1 METYTPIEYL
11 KIDLA
16 NQYGLD
22 KQQFED
28 RIAWVDRNQVN
39 LEAMVEHAEDRYRFA
54 AALIAFREVQA
65 GKPTGH
71 LVGLDACASGPQIMA
86 ALMRD
91 PIGALNTSL
100 VGSKRNCVYTKTTQV
115 MNKILN
121 MQKTFDRSSV
131 KNALMPFY
139 YGSQKEPK
147 EAFGENTDELNAF
160 YKAQSIVVPG
170 ASYLMPIL
178 RSSWD
183 DYAEEH
189 TWTLPDGFVARV
201 KVTGM
206 DDNKIE
212 VDELNHATFTYRH
225 IVIRA
230 EEKGVANIANV
241 VQAIDGFIVRE
252 LCRRCNYDEV
262 QHGRVL
268 ALLKKRVNNKSF
280 EPNPIQ
286 EDWRNQDMVS
296 IVGLEKLCWRDVCNL
311 DLTYCNQLIRIIE
324 RCLARPSFPVITV
337 HDEFMAHP
345 NYMNWVRMT
354 YAEIM
359 AELSDSIVIDSILS
373 ELYHK
378 PIRVTKMSDSIS
390 DLILAGNYAIS

>member
-39 LEAMVEHAEDRYRFA
+39 LEAMVEYAEDRYRFA

-131 KNALMPFY
+131 KNALMP
-139 YGSQKEPK
+139 
-147 EAFGENTDELNAF
+147 
-160 YKAQSIVVPG
+160 
-170 ASYLMPIL
+170 
-178 RSSWD
+178 
-183 DYAEEH
+183 
-189 TWTLPDGFVARV
+189 
-201 KVTGM
+201 
-206 DDNKIE
+206 
-212 VDELNHATFTYRH
+212 
-225 IVIRA
+225 
-230 EEKGVANIANV
+230 
-241 VQAIDGFIVRE
+241 
-252 LCRRCNYDEV
+252 
-262 QHGRVL
+262 
-268 ALLKKRVNNKSF
+268 
-280 EPNPIQ
+280 
-286 EDWRNQDMVS
+286 
-296 IVGLEKLCWRDVCNL
+296 
-311 DLTYCNQLIRIIE
+311 
-324 RCLARPSFPVITV
+324 
-337 HDEFMAHP
+337 
-345 NYMNWVRMT
+345 
-354 YAEIM
+354 
-359 AELSDSIVIDSILS
+359 
-373 ELYHK
+373 
-378 PIRVTKMSDSIS
+378 
-390 DLILAGNYAIS
+390 